1 MHGMLSAAIILVAF
15 AMVAAA
21 GGGSTVWLYRAV
33 SGPPR
38 RSRPARETAETT
50 PADAPE
56 TAPEAPPIAVPP
68 VLTNL
73 GGPGITPVAAT
84 QGDDQEP
91 VADITDS
98 GRPALP
104 AAAPSP
110 PALPAPA
117 PAAARAE
124 LTGGEPSGGG
134 PAAGPDAGEAEP
146 EGARIYVLDSSRRSR
161 S

>member
-1 MHGMLSAAIILVAF
+1 MHGMLSAAIILIAF
-15 AMVAAA
+15 ALVAAA
-21 GGGSTVWLYRAV
+21 GGGCTVWLYRAA

-38 RSRPARETAETT
+38 RSRPPRETAETT

-68 VLTNL
+68 FPTNL
-73 GGPGITPVAAT
+73 GGPGIGPAAAT

-91 VADITDS
+91 VAEITDS

-110 PALPAPA
+110 PAPAPA
-117 PAAARAE
+117 SASARAE
-124 LTGGEPSGGG
+124 LAGGEPSG
-134 PAAGPDAGEAEP
+134 AGTDAGEAERG
-146 EGARIYVLDSSRRSR
+146 GARIYVLDSSRRSR

>member
-1 MHGMLSAAIILVAF
+1 MHGMLSAAIILIAF
-15 AMVAAA
+15 ALVAAA
-21 GGGSTVWLYRAV
+21 GVGSTVWLYRAA

-38 RSRPARETAETT
+38 RSRSPRETAETT
-50 PADAPE
+50 PPGAPE
-56 TAPEAPPIAVPP
+56 TAPEGPPIAVPQ

-91 VADITDS
+91 VAEITDS

-117 PAAARAE
+117 PASARAE
-124 LTGGEPSGGG
+124 LTGGEPSG
-134 PAAGPDAGEAEP
+134 AGTDAGEPEP

>member
-1 MHGMLSAAIILVAF
+1 MHGMLSAAIILIAF

-21 GGGSTVWLYRAV
+21 GGGSTVWLYRAAP
-33 SGPPR
+33 GPPR

-50 PADAPE
+50 PGEVPE
-56 TAPEAPPIAVPP
+56 TASAAPPIGVPQ
-68 VLTNL
+68 VLTTL

-91 VADITDS
+91 VAEITDS

-117 PAAARAE
+117 PASARAE
-124 LTGGEPSGGG
+124 LAGESPSPGTG
-134 PAAGPDAGEAEP
+134 ARTDAGEAEP

>member
-1 MHGMLSAAIILVAF
+1 MHGMLSAAIILIAF
-15 AMVAAA
+15 AMVVAA

-38 RSRPARETAETT
+38 RSRSSRETAQTT

-56 TAPEAPPIAVPP
+56 TAPEAPAVAVPP
-68 VLTNL
+68 VLTTL
-73 GGPGITPVAAT
+73 GGPGIAPVAAT

-91 VADITDS
+91 VAEIKGS
-98 GRPALP
+98 SRPALP

-117 PAAARAE
+117 PARAE
-124 LTGGEPSGGG
+124 LTGGEPSG
-134 PAAGPDAGEAEP
+134 AGTDAGEAEP